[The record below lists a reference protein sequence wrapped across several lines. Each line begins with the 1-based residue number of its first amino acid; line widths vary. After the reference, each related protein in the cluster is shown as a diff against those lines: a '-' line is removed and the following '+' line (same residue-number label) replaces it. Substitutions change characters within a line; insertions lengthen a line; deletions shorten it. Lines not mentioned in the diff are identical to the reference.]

1 MQKEAIQKT
10 IVLGSGYTNQKWNCT
25 KTTPTPNMVLI
36 TKMIEVKLQKK
47 KRERERERERSL
59 LHKRPHSIAKHNTRK

>member
-25 KTTPTPNMVLI
+25 KTTPTLNMVLI
-36 TKMIEVKLQKK
+36 TKMIEVKLQK
-47 KRERERERERSL
+47 REREREREIFATQKTSL
-59 LHKRPHSIAKHNTRK
+59 NSKAQHMKII